1 MIEDQK
7 WASKVEKCQWIWATD
22 AQNLLLRFLL
32 QIQQCSEP
40 EQVYFL
46 PNIQILVIISDSRS
60 KVKTMENESNLMERH
75 SSQLIP
81 SIHSTKWE
89 SKKKLSGAMTVKIYI
104 YKKLLINFT
113 TQNQPNIS
121 DLQDAD
127 FKLLIKTEYRNSS
140 KIILLKVIENHSRT
154 SIL

>member
-1 MIEDQK
+1 
-7 WASKVEKCQWIWATD
+7 
-22 AQNLLLRFLL
+22 
-32 QIQQCSEP
+32 
-40 EQVYFL
+40 
-46 PNIQILVIISDSRS
+46 
-60 KVKTMENESNLMERH
+60 
-75 SSQLIP
+75 
-81 SIHSTKWE
+81 
-89 SKKKLSGAMTVKIYI
+89 MTVKIYI